1 MGFAGKLYSFLLARF
16 CIISLSKYTMT
27 TQKNDSNSSSD
38 IVDTNS
44 SENIRNYAAVKPDD
58 IISENNE
65 EDKDATIT
73 KTELDLLDNAG
84 AGMEQDDINE
94 ENAQVDNEDEDGDA
108 LNEGGDLTGGDL
120 DVPGADLDDADE
132 MIGEE
137 DEENNSYSEAD
148 QGDR

>member
-1 MGFAGKLYSFLLARF
+1 
-16 CIISLSKYTMT
+16 MT
-27 TQKNDSNSSSD
+27 TQKKDTNSSSD
-38 IVDTNS
+38 IVGTNS
-44 SENIRNYAAVKPDD
+44 SENIRNYAGDKPDD

-120 DVPGADLDDADE
+120 DVPGADLDDTDE

>member
-1 MGFAGKLYSFLLARF
+1 
-16 CIISLSKYTMT
+16 MT
-27 TQKNDSNSSSD
+27 TQKNDTNSSSD
-38 IVDTNS
+38 IARPNS
-44 SENIRNYAAVKPDD
+44 SANTRNYAADKTDD

-65 EDKDATIT
+65 EDKEASIT

-84 AGMEQDDINE
+84 TGKEQDDINE
-94 ENAQVDNEDEDGDA
+94 ENAQVDIEDEDGDA
-108 LNEGGDLTGGDL
+108 LNEGNDLTGGDL

-132 MIGEE
+132 LIGEE